1 MSSRQARLG
10 MGFRQGPVPTGRA
23 AACRALQC
31 GRSDCVLHPTA
42 VLCSRPVGRSA
53 KLERRRR
60 PRNRG
65 RDSAYPLRT
74 SSDGKWM
81 AAGSNGQAL
90 LLNAADG
97 QLLQSVY
104 IGPFTINALAFSPD
118 GQSMHIST
126 QTGGCGAGISPPVL
140 RRSNRSASRRST
152 TSTSRARFDRFS
164 VAMRPMIAAGSS
176 GGKVTVWD
184 FAKGTKKLEF
194 DGHVMHTTQTA
205 FSPDGKSLASASG
218 DTQIILWNL
227 ADGKEIRRFKGHG
240 GEVKCVAFS
249 PDGKRLASGGE
260 DMTVRLWDVATGDS
274 IMTFRGHVSNV
285 MAVAFSPDGKQL
297 ATGGADKIVRIWDT
311 TEPVHRAGPI
321 SCWPS
326 SHSISKIYQLLLSEG
341 GQTYY
346 GHIGPTLSF
355 AFSGD
360 GRFAATSGNGD
371 PSIIIWNLMRPQS
384 PECTADSISPAQS
397 PGVQPRRK
405 TSGDGR
411 RLDERRQAGRNRD
424 LGHRDGQTHSKTVR
438 ARSASNRS
446 ASSAPMAKPLSG
458 SVSFGRRRPN
468 HVVERR
474 QRRRDLA
481 LAETPGSISHEFIV
495 LFTRWPRDRHRR
507 RHRRRRSGR

>member
-1 MSSRQARLG
+1 MQRLAGHFRPVDQLCFAPDGSSLFTSGTDGLRSWNLG
-10 MGFRQGPVPTGRA
+10 TGREI
-23 AACRALQC
+23 
-31 GRSDCVLHPTA
+31 TA
-42 VLCSRPVGRSA
+42 VLPHTPFA
-53 KLERRRR
+53 LH
-60 PRNRG
+60 
-65 RDSAYPLRT
+65 A
-74 SSDGKWM
+74 DGKWM

-126 QTGGCGAGISPPVL
+126 QTGGLWRWNFSAGAAPV
-140 RRSNRSASRRST
+140 RSVSVPAFNHINQSGPFRPVFSRDAS
-152 TSTSRARFDRFS
+152 
-164 VAMRPMIAAGSS
+164 MIAAGSS

-285 MAVAFSPDGKQL
+285 MAVAFSSDGKQL
-297 ATGGADKIVRIWDT
+297 ATAAPTKSSEFGIRRNRCTA
-311 TEPVHRAGPI
+311 PGPI

-326 SHSISKIYQLLLSEG
+326 SHSI
-341 GQTYY
+341 
-346 GHIGPTLSF
+346 
-355 AFSGD
+355 
-360 GRFAATSGNGD
+360 
-371 PSIIIWNLMRPQS
+371 
-384 PECTADSISPAQS
+384 
-397 PGVQPRRK
+397 RK
-405 TSGDGR
+405 ST
-411 RLDERRQAGRNRD
+411 NC
-424 LGHRDGQTHSKTVR
+424 
-438 ARSASNRS
+438 
-446 ASSAPMAKPLSG
+446 
-458 SVSFGRRRPN
+458 F
-468 HVVERR
+468 
-474 QRRRDLA
+474 
-481 LAETPGSISHEFIV
+481 
-495 LFTRWPRDRHRR
+495 
-507 RHRRRRSGR
+507 